1 MARSITRTHGVKL
14 NPLFIG
20 SPSGERY
27 HVQVPIE
34 WDVRYNPM
42 HYADVANIPLLSS
55 HLSQFAT
62 NPPIPK
68 LQLVC
73 DLLSPGWEIIVRN
86 PTGVTVQDV
95 LEAIYE
101 TLRGLLRTYEWEGM
115 SLKQRSRIEDVHR
128 ARCTASSDPEYT
140 RLAGVRR
147 VDCLLSTTMFAG
159 LTSLVRR
166 REQWQVV
173 LTLSRDFRPRPY
185 Y

>member
-1 MARSITRTHGVKL
+1 MTPSATRTHGVKL

-34 WDVRYNPM
+34 WDVRYQPTRS
-42 HYADVANIPLLSS
+42 AEIANMALLPS

-68 LQLVC
+68 LHLVC
-73 DLLSPGWEIIVRN
+73 DLLLPEWEIVARN
-86 PTGVTVQDV
+86 PTGVTVRDV
-95 LEAIYE
+95 LQAIYE
-101 TLRGLLRTYEWEGM
+101 TLHRLLQIHEWEGL
-115 SLKQRSRIEDVHR
+115 SLKQRNRIEDIHR
-128 ARCTASSDPEYT
+128 ARCRASLYPEHT

-147 VDCLLSTTMFAG
+147 ADYLLSTTMFAG

-173 LTLSRDFRPRPY
+173 LTLSRDFRPRAQ
-185 Y
+185 

>member
-1 MARSITRTHGVKL
+1 MTPFTTRTHGVKL
-14 NPLFIG
+14 NPLFTG

-27 HVQVPIE
+27 HAQVPIE
-34 WDVRYNPM
+34 WDVRHHPT
-42 HYADVANIPLLSS
+42 HSAAIANMPLLPS

-68 LQLVC
+68 LHLVC
-73 DLLSPGWEIIVRN
+73 DLLSPEWEIVARN
-86 PTGVTVQDV
+86 PAGVTVQDV

-101 TLRGLLRTYEWEGM
+101 TLRQLLRIYEWEGM
-115 SLKQRSRIEDVHR
+115 SLKQRSRIEDTHR
-128 ARCTASSDPEYT
+128 ARCRVSLDPEHT

-147 VDCLLSTTMFAG
+147 ADCLLSTTMFAG

-173 LTLSRDFRPRPY
+173 LTLSRDFRPRTY
-185 Y
+185 